1 MRYGAA
7 ICVGIR
13 RSLAKAPRLVDHE
26 IEPFTVDEAQ
36 LLLKTAMDRRNGV
49 RWAIA
54 LALGLRQV
62 EARPQVVRCR
72 LGGGKSDGS
81 TPTGA
86 PINPRTDYTDWKR
99 LLPSAGLRDARL
111 HDARHTAATVLLILG
126 VPERAVMGL
135 MGWSH
140 SAMAGRYQHVISAI
154 QSDIASRV
162 DGLIWQV
169 SDPDIEQK

>member
-26 IEPFTVDEAQ
+26 IEPFTVDEVQ

-72 LGGGKSDGS
+72 LGGGKSGGS
-81 TPTGA
+81 TGSPPATLAREWA
-86 PINPRTDYTDWKR
+86 PGIVAARSVVNARCVSQHVR
-99 LLPSAGLRDARL
+99 IHRGLLPSAGLRDARL
-111 HDARHTAATVLLILG
+111 H
-126 VPERAVMGL
+126 PGL
-135 MGWSH
+135 
-140 SAMAGRYQHVISAI
+140 ANRIR
-154 QSDIASRV
+154 QSQIR
-162 DGLIWQV
+162 
-169 SDPDIEQK
+169 

>member
-86 PINPRTDYTDWKR
+86 PSNLGRITPIGSGFCRRPVFAMHVCTTQDIPRQ
-99 LLPSAGLRDARL
+99 PCC
-111 HDARHTAATVLLILG
+111 
-126 VPERAVMGL
+126 
-135 MGWSH
+135 
-140 SAMAGRYQHVISAI
+140 
-154 QSDIASRV
+154 
-162 DGLIWQV
+162 
-169 SDPDIEQK
+169 